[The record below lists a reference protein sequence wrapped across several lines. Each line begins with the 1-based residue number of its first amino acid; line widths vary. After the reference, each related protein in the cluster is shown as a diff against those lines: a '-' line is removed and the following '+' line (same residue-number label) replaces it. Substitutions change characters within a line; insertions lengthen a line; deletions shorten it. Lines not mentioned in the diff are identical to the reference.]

1 MDSLI
6 STDRCDAAGE
16 QAYVRVSKGKYTL
29 DFCGHHYA
37 KLGEALDQDGWSIA
51 IDTRELLTI
60 RAVGAEVG

>member
-16 QAYVRVSKGKYTL
+16 PAHVRVNKGELTL
-29 DFCGHHYA
+29 DFCSHHFT
-37 KLGEALDQDGWSIA
+37 KFGEALDKDGWGIS
-51 IDTRELLTI
+51 IDTRDLLSN